1 MMRMC
6 RCAGRVRFRGR
17 LRAGVAVAASAVSR
31 QEIETCLVKRARR
44 SIHAS
49 FWLFHQPA
57 RNASISD
64 AAARGDGVSAAAL
77 PPCSAVKQGVTR
89 AAIKSIVCS
98 NDAQFRGANADSW

>member
-6 RCAGRVRFRGR
+6 RCAGRVRLRGR
-17 LRAGVAVAASAVSR
+17 LRAGVAVAAAHVSR

-57 RNASISD
+57 RNDID
-64 AAARGDGVSAAAL
+64 FGRGGARRWRERCCTATL
-77 PPCSAVKQGVTR
+77 RAVNR
-89 AAIKSIVCS
+89 A
-98 NDAQFRGANADSW
+98 